1 MDPTENTKIVQECYE
16 KFGAGDIEGLL
27 SRLNDNIDWTTPT
40 VENAGF
46 SGTRKGKTAV
56 AEFFTQLAAEETF
69 SRFEPL
75 EFVAQDDKVVVIGEL
90 ASTVTTTG
98 KAFETEWVHIFHL
111 ANGKIT
117 SFKEFFDTA
126 KTAKAFQLTATA

>member
-1 MDPTENTKIVQECYE
+1 MNPTENTKVVQECYE
-16 KFGAGDIEGLL
+16 KFGSGDIDGLL
-27 SRLNDNIDWTTPT
+27 SRLHDNIDWTTPT
-40 VENAGF
+40 TENVGF
-46 SGTRKGKTAV
+46 SGKRKGKQAV
-56 AEFFTQLAAEETF
+56 AEFFTELAGAETF

-98 KAFETEWVHIFHL
+98 KAFETDWVHVFHL
-111 ANGKIT
+111 SNGKIT

-126 KTAKAFQLTATA
+126 QTAKAFQLTATA